1 MLRVVHKDK
10 ELWDSVTFIAPDVGE
25 TAVHLEHSEERITLI
40 FDFLRKEGEKQEL
53 HMVNASSEVLRI
65 ECTNWDQPFPVTLK
79 GLAEVGDLGG
89 RKLFLLSYVLW
100 LPALGWC
107 ACVATCR
114 TQKLALLVAAGIL
127 CPVAAYTGGN
137 WQGSWILYMLQFA
150 VVATLLLVPHVSLP
164 RPVIPALMLVS
175 AASYHI
181 YLFHRI
187 VPEILGLDG
196 LGPPGMMASVAV
208 GIASGIAAMALQRRV
223 DQGSDP
229 TRGSRD
235 PIGPK
240 HKQEFEERA
249 QGARSRDRP

>member
-1 MLRVVHKDK
+1 VIVAGFALAWETIPWASVLLIGNLGFADPVQKTMLPFQFWFVEAYAQLCLLMAAAFMIPAMRRSVSAHPFALGFGLLLLAFMLRY
-10 ELWDSVTFIAPDVGE
+10 
-25 TAVHLEHSEERITLI
+25 AVPLVYDI
-40 FDFLRKEGEKQEL
+40 
-53 HMVNASSEVLRI
+53 
-65 ECTNWDQPFPVTLK
+65 
-79 GLAEVGDLGG
+79 GG

-107 ACVATCR
+107 ACVATGR

-208 GIASGIAAMALQRRV
+208 GIASGIAAMALQRLVFSSSSFRH
-223 DQGSDP
+223 
-229 TRGSRD
+229 R
-235 PIGPK
+235 
-240 HKQEFEERA
+240 H
-249 QGARSRDRP
+249 